1 MFKTKKFLLPLL
13 TLALAGASLAQSL
26 DGAKFY
32 KLDFV
37 VREVEGGKPVNSR
50 TFSAILQVQTP
61 QREVGTTNIRAGGRV
76 PYTTGNSTQF
86 FDVGVS
92 IDAKDLRETQND
104 VSLSISSDISS
115 VANESPAN
123 PPVIR
128 QNRWSSTVVVP
139 VKKATIVFL
148 SDDMT
153 SKRQMQL
160 ELTATPIAK

>member
-13 TLALAGASLAQSL
+13 TLAVAGASLAQSL

-50 TFSAILQVQTP
+50 TFSAILQVQTQ
-61 QREVGTTNIRAGGRV
+61 QREVGTANIRAGGRV
-76 PYTTGNSTQF
+76 PYTSGGGLQF

-92 IDAKDLRETQND
+92 IDAKDLRETKSD
-104 VSLSISSDISS
+104 VSVNISSDISS
-115 VANESPAN
+115 VAPEAPAN

-128 QNRWSSTVVVP
+128 QNRWSSTVIVP
-139 VKKATIVFL
+139 VKKPTVIFV
-148 SDDMT
+148 SDDMS

-160 ELTATPIAK
+160 ELTATPIP